1 VVWGRVMLRNV
12 VWGRSLGRRRWGRC
26 GSGMRAAF
34 LYAPYMGQCG
44 GGVSSDPST
53 RKGGGCRA
61 DHVLARPGRWARDDA
76 GFDA

>member
-1 VVWGRVMLRNV
+1 
-12 VWGRSLGRRRWGRC
+12 
-26 GSGMRAAF
+26 MRAAF